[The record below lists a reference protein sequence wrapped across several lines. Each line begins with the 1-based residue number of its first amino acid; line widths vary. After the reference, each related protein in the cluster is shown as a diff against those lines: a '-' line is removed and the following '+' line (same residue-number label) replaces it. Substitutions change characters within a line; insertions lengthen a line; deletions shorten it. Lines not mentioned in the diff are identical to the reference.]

1 MAIQNRRG
9 SFEDFNPAELLA
21 GELAVVQEGDTAS
34 TTGRSLYVCFEPG
47 VVKRI
52 ADYEDIQDEIQEAAE
67 QYISDISTV
76 ASSARTATADAV
88 AATADANAAAEAA
101 WEAAGSDISNKTVT
115 FSTPASPADLA
126 TGESL
131 QTLIG
136 KVQAYINS
144 RSYVGMIIHSTTLN
158 TMAKVIAQYGGTT
171 WVQHN
176 GYMLRA
182 ANTNVMPNQLAKTGG
197 TETHTLTVNEMPAH
211 THVQDQHRHNLGRRN
226 VYAGNGSAVAVVTY
240 GGGTANDAVS
250 GYTTA
255 TNQDTGGGQAH
266 NNMPP
271 YKNVYIW
278 ERTA

>member
-76 ASSARTATADAV
+76 ASNARTATANAV
-88 AATADANAAAEAA
+88 AATNDANAAAEAA

-115 FSTPASPADLA
+115 FSTPSSPSALA
-126 TGESL
+126 TGDSL
-131 QTLIG
+131 ETLIG
-136 KVQAYINS
+136 KIQAYINS

-158 TMAKVIAQYGGTT
+158 TMQKVVEQYGGTT
-171 WVQHN
+171 WIRHS
-176 GYMLRA
+176 GYVLYGA
-182 ANTNVMPNQLAKTGG
+182 ITNVSPGYAGKTGG
-197 TETHTLTVNEMPAH
+197 EENHTLTVDEMPTH

-240 GGGTANDAVS
+240 GGGAANDAVT

-255 TNQDTGGGQAH
+255 TNQNTGGGQAH
-266 NNMPP
+266 NNMMP

>member
-76 ASSARTATADAV
+76 ASNARTATANAV
-88 AATADANAAAEAA
+88 AATNDANAAAEAA

-115 FSTPASPADLA
+115 FSTPSSPSALA
-126 TGESL
+126 TGDSL
-131 QTLIG
+131 ETLIG
-136 KVQAYINS
+136 KIQAYINS

-158 TMAKVIAQYGGTT
+158 TMQKVVEQYGGTT
-171 WVQHN
+171 WIRHS
-176 GYMLRA
+176 GYVLYGA
-182 ANTNVMPNQLAKTGG
+182 ITNVSPGYAGKTGG
-197 TETHTLTVNEMPAH
+197 EETHTLTVDEMPTH
-211 THVQDQHRHNLGRRN
+211 THEQDQHKHNLGRRN

-240 GGGTANDAVS
+240 GGGTANDAVT

-266 NNMPP
+266 NNMMP

>member
-76 ASSARTATADAV
+76 ASSARTATANAV
-88 AATADANAAAEAA
+88 AATNDANAAAEAA

-115 FSTPASPADLA
+115 FSTPSSPSALA
-126 TGESL
+126 TGDSL
-131 QTLIG
+131 ETLIG
-136 KVQAYINS
+136 KLQAYINS

-158 TMAKVIAQYGGTT
+158 TMQKVVEQYGGTT
-171 WVQHN
+171 WIRHS
-176 GYMLRA
+176 GYVLYGA
-182 ANTNVMPNQLAKTGG
+182 ITNVSPGYAGKTGG
-197 TETHTLTVNEMPAH
+197 EENHTPTVDEMPTH

-240 GGGTANDAVS
+240 GGGAANDAVT
-250 GYTTA
+250 GYATA

-266 NNMPP
+266 NNMMP